1 MGFGKEK
8 PVIKSARFSAP
19 SYKRMQCILSIFKK
33 SYPRAWCSLS
43 YQTPFQLLIST
54 ILSAQCTDARV
65 NMVTPELFRCFP
77 DANSM
82 SRASIPQLEKL
93 ILSTGFYHAK
103 AKALKQTSL
112 TLVSHFNGQVP
123 SDMPSLLTLRGVA
136 RKTANIVLFH
146 SFGKNE
152 GIAVDTHCM
161 RVSYRLGLTSSPDKQ
176 NKIEKELMAL
186 LAKKE
191 WGMYTN
197 YMVSHGRKFC
207 MALKPDCAGCP
218 LNKLCPSAF
227 KV

>member
-1 MGFGKEK
+1 MSNISFISKK
-8 PVIKSARFSAP
+8 ARAV
-19 SYKRMQCILSIFKK
+19 RILSLFKK
-33 SYPRAWCSLS
+33 TYPRAWCSLS

-65 NMVTPELFRCFP
+65 NLVTPKLFEKYP
-77 DANSM
+77 DAEAM
-82 SRASIPQLEKL
+82 SKASIRSLESL
-93 ILSTGFYHAK
+93 IRSTGFYHAK

-123 SDMPSLLTLRGVA
+123 CDMPSLLTLRGVA

-161 RVSYRLGLTSSPDKQ
+161 RVSYRLGLTSSRDKQ

-186 LAKKE
+186 LPKKE

-197 YMVSHGRKFC
+197 FMVSHGRKYC
-207 MALKPDCAGCP
+207 TALKPDCAGCP
-218 LNKLCPSAF
+218 LNKICPSVF